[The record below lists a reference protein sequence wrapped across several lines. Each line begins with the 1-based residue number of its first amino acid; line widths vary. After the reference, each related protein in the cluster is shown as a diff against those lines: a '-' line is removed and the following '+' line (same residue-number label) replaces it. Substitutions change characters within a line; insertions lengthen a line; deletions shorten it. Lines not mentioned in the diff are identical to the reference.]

1 MPIGKYRGTTL
12 QRELVNVIEQY
23 INSHPEMGYKSI
35 ADFITD
41 VIREKCF
48 ELKILTPTP
57 ELPLLEHFN
66 INEEGVRILDRSLAN
81 HMSKGRIIDVYFK
94 PDKVW
99 CEYCQSSSCNH
110 VKFALNIPE
119 VRKIIIKKGW
129 EISKQIKET

>member
-66 INEEGVRILDRSLAN
+66 INEEGVRILDRTLAN
-81 HMSKGRIIDVYFK
+81 HTSKGRIIDVYFK

-129 EISKQIKET
+129 EISKKIKET